1 MSNQVNLPPKKSYS
15 KIKNVFFPLRNYT
28 FDHGQNK
35 GDKPNHKFIGR
46 DKIKKK
52 LKVLLTQ
59 IDTGHGAYLVTGY
72 RGMGKTSM
80 VREVLND
87 IKKSSDI
94 KTLEHFEFSLS
105 QDEVKDIDLL
115 KQIGWRLHDYIDSEI
130 KPGRVKRQ
138 FLWNKIFLV
147 IKTICIIFLVLLLN
161 GIYNTSLSTA
171 KELLA
176 GDSTKIMNFFWNG
189 LMNPF
194 NSASSGGYIFLY
206 FGMITATIYFLNIL
220 FQGGAVRGKDKIY
233 KQIFEKSDL
242 LNKRLYSSLTQENQ
256 NGIAKVNLGSHNPI
270 SYMTNKILE
279 GGKSTISANK
289 KDTIMFSIATPKE
302 IEKYIIDI
310 LADLEKLRSKPYNI
324 QIPLFVFIIDELDKV
339 EPDYFFAPGD
349 RESDKFIHHND
360 APFHIPTK
368 ARMRQEAIAKL
379 LANLKN
385 FLNKAEAKFV
395 FIGGRGMY
403 DASLA
408 DIADRESFYSSIFH
422 EVIYVES
429 FFKDKLTSQAGVS
442 QITETYL
449 CSLLMTKQENPE
461 NYNVKKLISEYKELH
476 ADCLNPY
483 MEEKIFKILHTLQN
497 FVIFLT
503 YRSNGSPKKL
513 IELIERYLV
522 LEDEQKNHQNSLFIN
537 NRFSSEDSQKKQ
549 MYLRLSFRDQYEINL
564 NANFYRPYLI
574 INSKYLKSLGD
585 KLLYSTAFLIDHIL
599 KFHKVA
605 FSWRNL
611 ELIPDIILSNKD
623 ANFRQFYTDIMRFL
637 LRQHLRKT
645 VNAVFQYKFNSKIA
659 NEVKFLSKI
668 SEFSSAAFNFTLD
681 ESYHLK
687 SYYKKKLAAKY
698 KEYQELSSLRQGEG
712 YIHSVGY
719 LHSILGD
726 LHYYD
731 EEYDDAI
738 VHYTDSVQA
747 LRQEFINKN
756 KLLSHQFVLYTR
768 NNLNLGLC
776 LEKTRSYDKAYS
788 VYRSLI
794 IQLQN
799 FQNMS
804 EGAGKNTPANPL
816 GLLPKWETPF
826 KRMQLFLRPHV
837 ALLNVIEKQRQDGIT
852 YDNLE
857 RNLQEYLR
865 FLMLDVE
872 NTVKLFPIG
881 RENKVIDYRNINTV
895 TSTQTNDLFSKAES
909 EVNDN
914 DADKIGMD
922 KKRLT
927 SLITDYYFS
936 VGGMLFFK
944 NQIFYRLLYRD
955 KRNGDLI
962 SEIIKKRMND
972 IIAVNK
978 ESNKS
983 TAVYHPSHAA
993 YLYYL
998 HALITFNAPFHE
1010 NIDKL
1015 RESTQAEFD
1024 LAIKLANPTE
1034 LKKLTSTKEKKLKNL
1049 ISVSPEK
1056 NHSILSHL
1064 KFTTNYLNK
1073 DIYSIL
1079 NSNQLEVL
1087 ANICAKLG
1095 DAILGCL
1102 NNEDLKIANEKDAQN
1117 FIKIVNLFANESI
1130 DDSNKKNILEAEE
1143 KLSLN
1148 LVFILYR
1155 LSYLFYMKA
1164 GKSYSA
1170 NFQYK
1175 KLLYVLNDS
1184 CDENVLRNSYLL
1196 PEKQRFLYKE
1206 YKKAKEDQK
1215 NKEPAFKKVINQADV
1230 TEEQISALSE
1240 YLTVLSDLAEIMLSL
1255 VSTLKINFIIEK
1267 LKQLKNLIRQAKN
1280 SAANG
1285 KFLLIKANLE
1295 SNSTLADKIILEA
1308 GECIGKVKEVVFKF
1322 HKELKHLQKFE
1333 DEVDLQGDSIPSF
1346 LLIDQIASILL
1357 KKQVEITGVSNR
1369 AQLRKYRKHTEEKPC
1384 YQSQIYQN
1392 LSTSPEVREIIIL
1405 AESLKAKIF
1414 YEYHPKLIV
1423 GPYATISSMFTR
1435 TLELKYQ
1442 SDLEINSLKKAL
1454 NIKSKE
1460 FIGDV
1465 QCVKLHEPIKIASL
1479 NKKLIKNYKK
1489 IVPNLA
1495 NAYFCLNSVI
1505 RILNTYGVSYI
1516 LTHSFLA
1523 AMNKRMGVVSFYIK
1537 QLVLL
1542 EKDNE
1547 VQGNHLQRT
1556 LDELIG
1562 KDYIYNIDAY
1572 HYWDLAKLH
1581 YQDAIKLHTEGNVY
1595 KDFSHQMYTLDDDF
1609 NDNLTHFCAASER
1622 YRVNTQR
1629 IQKQIDTVNAYLE
1642 NSKLYNYKMYH
1653 EQT

>member
-1 MSNQVNLPPKKSYS
+1 MTSTTSNLPLDSKSIPKKYS
-15 KIKNVFFPLRNYT
+15 KIKNIYFPLRNYK
-28 FDHGQNK
+28 FDHGLNETKGPNK
-35 GDKPNHKFIGR
+35 KFIGR
-46 DKIKKK
+46 EKIKTK
-52 LKVLLTQ
+52 LKLLLEQ
-59 IDTGHGAYLVTGY
+59 RDTAHGAYLVTGY

-80 VREVLND
+80 VREVINEINSHDEL
-87 IKKSSDI
+87 
-94 KTLEHFEFSLS
+94 LCHFEFSLS

-115 KQIGWRLHDYIDSEI
+115 KQVGWKLHDHIHTKI
-130 KPGRVKRQ
+130 KPERLRQ
-138 FLWNKIFLV
+138 ERKDENALWKKKGV
-147 IKTICIIFLVLLLN
+147 TILFSILLLN
-161 GIYNTSLSTA
+161 LIYNTPFPSSYSDINYTLIRNA
-171 KELLA
+171 
-176 GDSTKIMNFFWNG
+176 F
-189 LMNPF
+189 MNPF
-194 NSASSGGYIFLY
+194 KGTSSGGYVFLY
-206 FGMITATIYFLNIL
+206 FGIITFIIYLINLFCENKKISKNKNINNINNVFNRL
-220 FQGGAVRGKDKIY
+220 
-233 KQIFEKSDL
+233 FEKSDL

-256 NGIAKVNLGSHNPI
+256 NSASKVNLGSHNPI

-279 GGKSTISANK
+279 GGKSMINNK
-289 KDTIMFSIATPKE
+289 KDTIIFSVATPKE

-310 LADLEKLRSKPYNI
+310 LSDLRILRNDFNRPVL
-324 QIPLFVFIIDELDKV
+324 PFVFIIDELDKV

-385 FLNKAEAKFV
+385 FLNNAEAKFV

-429 FFKDKLTSQAGVS
+429 FFKDKLTSQAGIS
-442 QITETYL
+442 QITESYL
-449 CSLLMTKQENPE
+449 CSLLMEARTNPKD
-461 NYNVKKLISEYKELH
+461 YNIKELISEYEKTYKSSILKLDKES
-476 ADCLNPY
+476 
-483 MEEKIFKILHTLQN
+483 KIFKILHTLQN
-497 FVIFLT
+497 FIIFLT

-522 LEDEQKNHQNSLFIN
+522 LESQINKKNS
-537 NRFSSEDSQKKQ
+537 DSFCLENLLTHHPGYKEK
-549 MYLRLSFRDQYEINL
+549 MYLKLSFRDQFEINL

-659 NEVKFLSKI
+659 NEIRFLSKT

-698 KEYQELSSLRQGEG
+698 KEYHELSALSHGEG
-712 YIHSVGY
+712 YIHSIGY

-747 LRQEFINKN
+747 LGQEFIKNN

-768 NNLNLGLC
+768 NKLNLGLC

-794 IQLQN
+794 IQLQS
-799 FQNMS
+799 FQNKS
-804 EGAGKNTPANPL
+804 EVSERAGEEESM
-816 GLLPKWETPF
+816 GLSPRWETPF

-872 NTVKLFPIG
+872 DKVKLFPIG
-881 RENKVIDYRNINTV
+881 LKNNVVDYRSINIERPKKKKEKAEENKKGIED
-895 TSTQTNDLFSKAES
+895 E
-909 EVNDN
+909 
-914 DADKIGMD
+914 KIEERKKGAD

-944 NQIFYRLLYRD
+944 NQIFYRLLYRED
-955 KRNGDLI
+955 RKGDLI
-962 SEIIKKRMND
+962 SDQIKNRMTKNTS
-972 IIAVNK
+972 I
-978 ESNKS
+978 
-983 TAVYHPSHAA
+983 YHPSHAA

-998 HALITFNAPFHE
+998 HALISFNAPFHE
-1010 NIDKL
+1010 NIKKIK
-1015 RESTQAEFD
+1015 ESTVDNQD
-1024 LAIKLANPTE
+1024 LK
-1034 LKKLTSTKEKKLKNL
+1034 
-1049 ISVSPEK
+1049 SVDK
-1056 NHSILSHL
+1056 DKIHSILSHL
-1064 KFTTNYLNK
+1064 WFTTNYLNP
-1073 DIYSIL
+1073 DIYRIL
-1079 NSNQLEVL
+1079 NSNQYDVL

-1095 DAILGCL
+1095 DTILGCL
-1102 NNEDLKIANEKDAQN
+1102 NFDDLNIGEEKEVETFIAV
-1117 FIKIVNLFANESI
+1117 VNLFSEETINF
-1130 DDSNKKNILEAEE
+1130 SNKKVIVEDIQE

-1148 LVFILYR
+1148 LVFILFR
-1155 LSYLFYMKA
+1155 LSYLFYMEA

-1175 KLLYVLNDS
+1175 KLLYVLNDRYN
-1184 CDENVLRNSYLL
+1184 ENVLNNV
-1196 PEKQRFLYKE
+1196 EFLKKKE
-1206 YKKAKEDQK
+1206 AVKKYQVSENINK
-1215 NKEPAFKKVINQADV
+1215 NQKEP
-1230 TEEQISALSE
+1230 
-1240 YLTVLSDLAEIMLSL
+1240 
-1255 VSTLKINFIIEK
+1255 
-1267 LKQLKNLIRQAKN
+1267 
-1280 SAANG
+1280 
-1285 KFLLIKANLE
+1285 KFLMI
-1295 SNSTLADKIILEA
+1295 
-1308 GECIGKVKEVVFKF
+1308 
-1322 HKELKHLQKFE
+1322 
-1333 DEVDLQGDSIPSF
+1333 DE
-1346 LLIDQIASILL
+1346 IASILL
-1357 KKQVEITGVSNR
+1357 KKQVDITGVSNR
-1369 AQLRKYRKHTEEKPC
+1369 AQLRKYRKYTEEGPN
-1384 YQSQIYQN
+1384 YQNHIYQN
-1392 LSTSPEVREIIIL
+1392 LSTAPEVKEIIIL
-1405 AESLKAKIF
+1405 VESLKMKIYSD
-1414 YEYHPKLIV
+1414 YEPKISV
-1423 GPYATISSMFTR
+1423 GPYATVSSMFTR

-1442 SDLEINSLKKAL
+1442 SDIEIRQLNKLLKIQKG
-1454 NIKSKE
+1454 KFTE
-1460 FIGDV
+1460 YV
-1465 QCVKLHEPIKIASL
+1465 ECVKKGKSDKITEFNNLLLKQYDS
-1479 NKKLIKNYKK
+1479 I
-1489 IVPNLA
+1489 IPCLA
-1495 NAYFCLNSVI
+1495 NAYFCLNEVI

-1523 AMNKRMGVVSFYIK
+1523 AMNKRMGIVSFYVK
-1537 QLVLL
+1537 QLIRL
-1542 EKDNE
+1542 EKNNE
-1547 VQGNHLQRT
+1547 TN
-1556 LDELIG
+1556 G
-1562 KDYIYNIDAY
+1562 KNDLSNIINDLVGDDYIYNIDSY
-1572 HYWDLAKLH
+1572 HYWDLARLH
-1581 YQDAIKLHTEGNVY
+1581 YSNAIKLHTEGSIY
-1595 KDFSHQMYTLDDDF
+1595 KDFSQGMYTLDDDF

-1629 IQKQIDTVNAYLE
+1629 IKNQIKKVETYLQD
-1642 NSKLYNYKMYH
+1642 SKLYKYEMYYD
-1653 EQT
+1653 